1 MAKEHSGGIIIA
13 DGFRLDDPKPIDD
26 RLVVETTSD
35 LLDPSILPNIYDGI
49 LVSVTTDNNVYR
61 WNGSNRTQIAN
72 WEKLFISST
81 NNDASLDTLT
91 LGGDINSSNFG
102 SGISIL
108 NQNSNQLAIGAGGSF
123 DDIQIGNG
131 KNIKLTGPITA
142 SIISASSI
150 YSNLTSSADLFFTSS
165 GVGPKNYR
173 IDYAKVYS
181 SSINN
186 NGDTITHS
194 NILLESGSLT
204 ITASGLK
211 IEGDLTAS
219 GSVTLDGALSFNGF
233 NFFESSTTVI
243 SGSTQFGS
251 GSTGSNI
258 PLTTHQFT
266 GSIIITGSG
275 IFPDTNGTIDLGS
288 HSKKFSNLYATNT
301 FFGGVH
307 EINLETEGLDQMQ
320 EGTVLTLKNGTLHPC
335 KKEADPLVMGI
346 VSSNSNFPIVLGA
359 EPVLVTGKIKE
370 GDYIITSKIKGHGKG
385 IDPKHIYT
393 KQLFGKIIAQAIE
406 KGNGRSHIIK
416 AMIRKM

>member
-13 DGFRLDDPKPIDD
+13 TGFRLDDPQPIDD

-35 LLDPSILPNIYDGI
+35 LLDPSTLPNIYDGI
-49 LVSVTTDNNVYR
+49 LVSVTTNNNVYR
-61 WNGSNRTQIAN
+61 WNGNNRTQLAN
-72 WEKLFISST
+72 WEKLFVSST
-81 NNDASLDTLT
+81 SNNASLDTLT
-91 LGGDINSSNFG
+91 LGGDINSSVFASSN
-102 SGISIL
+102 SIL
-108 NQNSNQLAIGAGGSF
+108 NQSSNQLAIGAGSSF
-123 DDIQIGNG
+123 NDIQIGNG
-131 KNIKLTGPITA
+131 QSIKLIGPITA

-181 SSINN
+181 GS
-186 NGDTITHS
+186 S
-194 NILLESGSLT
+194 NILESTSGSLT
-204 ITASGLK
+204 ITASGIK

-219 GSVTLDGALSFNGF
+219 GSVTLEGALSFNGF

-251 GSTGSNI
+251 GSTGSDI